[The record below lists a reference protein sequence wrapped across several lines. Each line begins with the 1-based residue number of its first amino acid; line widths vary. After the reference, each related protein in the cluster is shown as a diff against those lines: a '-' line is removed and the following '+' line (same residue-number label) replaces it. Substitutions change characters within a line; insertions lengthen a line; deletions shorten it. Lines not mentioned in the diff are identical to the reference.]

1 MFTSALRILST
12 ITGGLAT
19 IVKAEMA
26 FDRVSSRIWDKT
38 DIREL
43 RRNGICGRPFG
54 CICGRPFGCDAW

>member
-26 FDRVSSRIWDKT
+26 FDR
-38 DIREL
+38 RE
-43 RRNGICGRPFG
+43 
-54 CICGRPFGCDAW
+54 